1 MAGTFVDRVERFYQ
15 QRIETTSRKARL
27 VVALFVIYGLLIVSP
42 FITFYHTNIYGLQAL
57 DAQTVLELG
66 DINSSASLFD
76 LPLNTVVSSL
86 ETHPLIEQ
94 AYWSFGMDGL
104 SLYVQERHVV
114 AYYCESVCN
123 NGEGRYYAKGFQAG
137 YVQYVPSAPVNV
149 PTVYPG
155 VWNDALASSLHAL
168 SLTQLALIAEI
179 HPALA
184 TPTFAHDVR
193 VILEGT
199 TLSIYVSL
207 GDLAKLMTVSSVIL
221 EEINTLDLASN
232 LICATNSD
240 NELVCVETSFTN

>member
-15 QRIETTSRKARL
+15 QRIEKTSRKARL

-42 FITFYHTNIYGLQAL
+42 FITFYHSNIYGLQTL

-66 DINSSASLFD
+66 AIDSSASLFD
-76 LPLNTVVSSL
+76 LPLNNVVSTL

-94 AYWSFGMDGL
+94 AYWSFGIDGL
-104 SLYVQERHVV
+104 SLYIEERHVV
-114 AYYCESVCN
+114 AYYCESTCDD
-123 NGEGRYYAKGFQAG
+123 GEGRYYAKGLQAG
-137 YVQYVPSAPVNV
+137 YVQYVPNEPVNV

-168 SLTQLALIAEI
+168 SASELAIIAEI

-184 TPTFAHDVR
+184 TTTFSHDVR

-199 TLSIYVSL
+199 THSIYVSL
-207 GDLAKLMTVSSVIL
+207 GDLTKLMTVSASIL
-221 EEINTLDLASN
+221 EEINTINASSN
-232 LICATNSD
+232 LICASNSD
-240 NELVCVETSFTN
+240 SELVCVETSFTN